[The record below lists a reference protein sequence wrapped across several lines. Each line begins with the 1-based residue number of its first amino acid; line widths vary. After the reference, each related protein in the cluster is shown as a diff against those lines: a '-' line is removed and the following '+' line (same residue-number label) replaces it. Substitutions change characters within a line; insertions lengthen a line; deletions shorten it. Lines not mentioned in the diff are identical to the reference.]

1 MDYQLQEQL
10 LTLRKKYIHQQFSR
24 MNNRQQEAVFAV
36 NGPVLI
42 LAGAGSGKTTVL
54 INRIRNLLQF
64 GNGYHSETFPM
75 DVCWNDATLLENALQ
90 GQPVD
95 EQRLFQL
102 VSVNPPRPY
111 EILAITFT
119 NKAAGELKER
129 LRSAV
134 GDDADSIWALTFHSA
149 CLRMLRKFADRIGY
163 TTHFTIYDT
172 DDSKRVIKECQKEL
186 GVDDKVMPHR
196 MLLNEISHA
205 KDRLISPAQYRENV
219 GDDFRLK
226 KVADVYSLYQRK
238 LKQADAMDFDDII
251 VNTVSMLSNNT
262 DICSYYQ
269 NRFRYIMVDE
279 YQDTNHAQYVLV
291 GLLANS
297 HKNICVVG
305 DDNQSIYTFRGATI
319 ENILSFEDEYR
330 DAKTI
335 RLEQNYRSTEM
346 ILNAANAVIRNNRN
360 QKEKNLWTDLGE
372 GEKIT
377 CFTAADEFGESRY
390 ISEQILDGIAK
401 GKKYSDFAILYRMN
415 AQSSNL
421 ENTFVRSGIPYRVI
435 GGLKFYDRK
444 EIKDAL
450 AYLHLLANP
459 NDNLRLRRI
468 INEPK
473 RGIGNTTL
481 EKVTVIAQELGCS
494 MYEVICQADQYP
506 VLKSAAVKLQGFA
519 HTMEQV
525 RSEVESLSPH
535 EILELILEKSGY
547 LSALAMEGDEGRER
561 KENVQELVSSIIQYE
576 NDSMAPTLVD
586 FLDGVSLM
594 TDMDTYNSEH
604 DSVVMM
610 TIHSAKGLEFN
621 TVFIAGLEEGIFP
634 GTQTIYATE
643 KEMEEERRLMY
654 VAITRA
660 KEKLYLTN
668 AHQRLLFGMTNRN
681 RPSRFV
687 AEIPMEYVTVP
698 SAGRSFMGGFSQPK
712 PFTSG
717 GSASGFGKTQTPS
730 FGTPSSFGNSAFRK
744 PTAPVSNAATSSVG
758 FKKGDRVKHK
768 AFGSGL
774 IVEAVPTGGDVL
786 LTIVFDSIGTKKLM
800 QKFAKLEKE

>member
-10 LTLRKKYIHQQFSR
+10 LMLRKKYITKVFSR
-24 MNNRQQEAVFAV
+24 MNNRQQEAVFAI

-54 INRIRNLLQF
+54 INRVGNMLQF
-64 GNGYHSETFPM
+64 GNGYHSKVLPENVTWD
-75 DVCWNDATLLENALQ
+75 DVTLLENAIA
-90 GQPVD
+90 GASVD
-95 EQRLFQL
+95 EQRLYQL
-102 VSVNPPRPY
+102 TCVDAPRPY

-119 NKAAGELKER
+119 NKAAGELKDR
-129 LRSAV
+129 LRAV
-134 GDDADSIWALTFHSA
+134 LGEDADSIWALTFHSA

-163 TTHFTIYDT
+163 STHFTIYDT

-186 GVDDKVMPHR
+186 GIDDKVLPHR
-196 MLLNEISHA
+196 MLLKEISHA
-205 KDRLISPAQYRENV
+205 KDRLISPGEYAQNV

-226 KVADVYSLYQRK
+226 KVALVYSAYQKK
-238 LKQADAMDFDDII
+238 LKNADAMDFDDII
-251 VNTVSMLSNNT
+251 VNTVSMLSNHA

-269 NRFRYIMVDE
+269 NRFKYIMVDE

-291 GLLANS
+291 GLLSKA
-297 HKNICVVG
+297 HRNICVVG
-305 DDNQSIYTFRGATI
+305 DDNQSIYTFRGATF
-319 ENILSFEDEYR
+319 ENILSFEDEYQ
-330 DAKTI
+330 DAVTI

-346 ILNAANAVIRNNRN
+346 ILDAANAVIKNNLN
-360 QKEKNLWTDLGE
+360 QKEKNLWTDLGV
-372 GEKIT
+372 GDKIT
-377 CFTAADEFGESRY
+377 CYTASDEFGESRY
-390 ISEQILDGIAK
+390 IAEQVLDGVGK

-421 ENTFVRSGIPYRVI
+421 ENTFVRSGIPYRII

-481 EKVTVIAQELGCS
+481 EKVATIASELGCS
-494 MYEVICQADQYP
+494 MYDVIVKAEEYP
-506 VLKSAAVKLQGFA
+506 ILKSACGKLQTFA
-519 HTMEQV
+519 RSIEQV
-525 RSEVESLSPH
+525 RGEMEQLLPH
-535 EILELILEKSGY
+535 EILEMILEKSGY
-547 LSALAMEGDEGRER
+547 LSALSLEGDEGKER
-561 KENVQELVSSIIQYE
+561 KENVQELLSSIIQYE
-576 NDSMAPTLVD
+576 KDAMIPSLDD

-594 TDMDTYNSEH
+594 TDIDNYNSGQ

-610 TIHSAKGLEFN
+610 TIHSAKGLEFD

-634 GTQTIYATE
+634 GTQTIYATD
-643 KEMEEERRLMY
+643 KEMEEDRRLMY

-660 KEKLYLTN
+660 KRKLYLTN
-668 AHQRLLFGMTNRN
+668 AHQRLMFGMTNRN

-687 AEIPMEYVTVP
+687 AEIPMSCVDVQST
-698 SAGRSFMGGFSQPK
+698 ARSYFGGITASSKEFTGYQKPNAPIGGFATRPGQAYK
-712 PFTSG
+712 K
-717 GSASGFGKTQTPS
+717 SATPA
-730 FGTPSSFGNSAFRK
+730 FATASA
-744 PTAPVSNAATSSVG
+744 PTVAYKV
-758 FKKGDRVKHK
+758 GDRVKHK
-768 AFGSGL
+768 TFGGGL

-786 LTIVFDSIGTKKLM
+786 LTIAFDSIGTKKLM
-800 QKFAKLEKE
+800 QKFAKLDKE

>member
-10 LTLRKKYIHQQFSR
+10 LLLRKKYITKVFSR
-24 MNNRQQEAVFAV
+24 MNSRQQEAVFAV

-54 INRIRNLLQF
+54 INRVGNMLQF
-64 GNGYHSETFPM
+64 GNGYHSKAVPENATWE
-75 DVCWNDATLLENALQ
+75 DVTLLENAIA
-90 GQPVD
+90 GADVD
-95 EQRLFQL
+95 QQRLYQL
-102 VSVNPPRPY
+102 TCVDAPRPY

-119 NKAAGELKER
+119 NKAAGELKDR
-129 LRSAV
+129 LRSV
-134 GDDADSIWALTFHSA
+134 LGDEADSIWALTFHSA

-163 TTHFTIYDT
+163 SNHFTIYDT

-186 GVDDKVMPHR
+186 GIDDKVLPHR

-205 KDRLISPAQYRENV
+205 KDRLISPVEYAQNV

-226 KVADVYSLYQRK
+226 KVAQVYGLYQRK
-238 LKQADAMDFDDII
+238 LKNADAMDFDDII
-251 VNTVSMLSNNT
+251 VNTVQMLSHHA

-269 NRFRYIMVDE
+269 NRFQYIMVDE

-291 GLLANS
+291 GLLSKA
-297 HKNICVVG
+297 HRNICVVG

-330 DAKTI
+330 DAVTI

-346 ILNAANAVIRNNRN
+346 ILDAANAVIKNNRN
-360 QKEKNLWTDLGE
+360 QKEKNLWTDLGV

-377 CFTAADEFGESRY
+377 CYTASDEFGESRY
-390 ISEQILDGIAK
+390 IAEQVLDGVGK
-401 GKKYSDFAILYRMN
+401 GKKYSDFAVLYRMN
-415 AQSSNL
+415 AQSGNL
-421 ENTFVRSGIPYRVI
+421 ENTFVRSGIPYRII

-473 RGIGNTTL
+473 RGIGNTSL
-481 EKVTVIAQELGCS
+481 EKVATIATELGCS
-494 MYEVICQADQYP
+494 MFEVITKAEEYP
-506 VLKSAAVKLQGFA
+506 ILKSACGKLQTFA
-519 HTMEQV
+519 NCILQV
-525 RSEVESLSPH
+525 REEADRLLPH
-535 EILELILEKSGY
+535 EILEMILEKSGY
-547 LSALAMEGDEGRER
+547 LSALSLEGDEGRER
-561 KENVQELVSSIIQYE
+561 KENVQELLSSMIQYE
-576 NDSMAPTLVD
+576 NDALVPTLDD

-594 TDMDTYNSEH
+594 TDIDNYNSGQ
-604 DSVVMM
+604 DCVVMM
-610 TIHSAKGLEFN
+610 TIHSAKGLEFD

-634 GTQTIYATE
+634 GTQTIYATD

-660 KEKLYLTN
+660 KQKLYLTN

-687 AEIPMEYVTVP
+687 AEIPLSCVDVQS
-698 SAGRSFMGGFSQPK
+698 SARSTFGAV
-712 PFTSG
+712 
-717 GSASGFGKTQTPS
+717 SASRGEFGGYNKFGSTTGGVTTRPAQTYKKPA
-730 FGTPSSFGNSAFRK
+730 PAFVGS
-744 PTAPVSNAATSSVG
+744 TAPAVAYKVG
-758 FKKGDRVKHK
+758 ERVKHK
-768 AFGSGL
+768 TFGGGL

-786 LTIVFDSIGTKKLM
+786 LTIAFDSIGTKKLM

>member
-1 MDYQLQEQL
+1 MDYQLQQQL
-10 LTLRKKYIHQQFSR
+10 LSLRKQYIEKMFHR
-24 MNNRQQEAVFAV
+24 MNKRQQEAVFAV

-54 INRIRNLLQF
+54 INRIGNLLQF
-64 GNGYHSETFPM
+64 GNGYHSNQIPL
-75 DVCWNDATLLENALQ
+75 DVTWEDATLLESAVA

-95 EQRLFQL
+95 ELRLYQL
-102 VSVNPPRPY
+102 TSVDAPHPY

-119 NKAAGELKER
+119 NKAAGELKDR
-129 LRSAV
+129 LRAV
-134 GDDADSIWALTFHSA
+134 LGEDADSVWALTFHSA

-163 TTHFTIYDT
+163 STHFTIYDT

-186 GVDDKVMPHR
+186 GIDDKVLPHR

-205 KDRLISPAQYRENV
+205 KDRLITPAEYKENA

-226 KVADVYSLYQRK
+226 KVAQAYNLYQRK
-238 LKQADAMDFDDII
+238 LKNADAMDFDDII
-251 VNTVSMLSNNT
+251 VNTVAMLSNHS
-262 DICSYYQ
+262 DILSYYQ
-269 NRFRYIMVDE
+269 NRFRYVMVDE

-291 GLLANS
+291 GLLSKS

-319 ENILSFEDEYR
+319 ENILNFEDEYR
-330 DAKTI
+330 DAVTI

-346 ILNAANAVIRNNRN
+346 ILDAANAVIKNNRN
-360 QKEKNLWTDLGE
+360 QKEKNLWTDLGV

-377 CFTAADEFGESRY
+377 CYTASDEFGESRY
-390 ISEQILDGIAK
+390 ISEQILDGIGK

-415 AQSSNL
+415 AQSGNL
-421 ENTFVRSGIPYRVI
+421 ENTFVRSGIPYRII

-481 EKVTVIAQELGCS
+481 EKIATIAGELGCS
-494 MYEVICQADQYP
+494 MYEVILKAEDYP
-506 VLKSAAVKLQGFA
+506 ILKSAWVKLKSFA
-519 HTMEQV
+519 DAIEQV
-525 RSEVESLSPH
+525 RGELDTVLPH
-535 EILELILEKSGY
+535 QVLEMILEKSGY

-561 KENVQELVSSIIQYE
+561 KENVQELLSSMIQYE
-576 NDSMAPTLVD
+576 NDALVPSLDD

-594 TDMDTYNSEH
+594 TDIDNYNSEQ
-604 DSVVMM
+604 DRVVMM

-687 AEIPMEYVTVP
+687 AEIPMECVDVQS
-698 SAGRSFMGGFSQPK
+698 SARSFMG
-712 PFTSG
+712 T
-717 GSASGFGKTQTPS
+717 
-730 FGTPSSFGNSAFRK
+730 
-744 PTAPVSNAATSSVG
+744 VSNSSRDFGGYTKSQGVG
-758 FKKGDRVKHK
+758 GTAFTPRQTTPYKKPVVSSDFSAPTVAFKVGDRVKHK
-768 AFGSGL
+768 TFGGGL

-786 LTIVFDSIGTKKLM
+786 LTIAFDSIGTKKLM
-800 QKFAKLEKE
+800 QKFAKLDKE

>member
-10 LTLRKKYIHQQFSR
+10 LLLRKKYITKVFSR

-54 INRIRNLLQF
+54 INRVGNMLQF
-64 GNGYHSETFPM
+64 GNGYHSKTLPENVTWD
-75 DVCWNDATLLENALQ
+75 DVTLLENAIA
-90 GQPVD
+90 GMSVN
-95 EQRLFQL
+95 EQRLYQL
-102 VSVNPPRPY
+102 TCVDAPRPY

-119 NKAAGELKER
+119 NKAAGELKDR
-129 LRSAV
+129 LRAV
-134 GDDADSIWALTFHSA
+134 LGDDADSIWALTFHSA

-163 TTHFTIYDT
+163 SNHFTIYDT

-186 GVDDKVMPHR
+186 GIDDKVLPHR
-196 MLLNEISHA
+196 MLLKEISHA
-205 KDRLISPAQYRENV
+205 KDRLISPGEYAQNA

-226 KVADVYSLYQRK
+226 KVALVYSAYQKK
-238 LKQADAMDFDDII
+238 LKNADAMDFDDII
-251 VNTVSMLSNNT
+251 VNTVSMLSNHT
-262 DICSYYQ
+262 DICNYYQ
-269 NRFRYIMVDE
+269 NRFKYVMVDE

-291 GLLANS
+291 GLLSKA
-297 HKNICVVG
+297 HRNICVVG

-319 ENILSFEDEYR
+319 ENILSFEDEYQ
-330 DAKTI
+330 DAVTI

-346 ILNAANAVIRNNRN
+346 ILDAANAVIKNNLN
-360 QKEKNLWTDLGE
+360 QKEKNLWTDLGV
-372 GEKIT
+372 GDKIT
-377 CFTAADEFGESRY
+377 SYTASDEFGESRY
-390 ISEQILDGIAK
+390 IAEQVLEGVGK

-415 AQSSNL
+415 AQSGNL
-421 ENTFVRSGIPYRVI
+421 ENTFVRSGIPYRII

-481 EKVTVIAQELGCS
+481 EKVAMIATELGCS
-494 MYEVICQADQYP
+494 MYEVIAKAAEYP
-506 VLKSAAVKLQGFA
+506 ILKSACGKLQSFA
-519 HTMEQV
+519 CCIEQIREEMEQ
-525 RSEVESLSPH
+525 LLPH

-547 LSALAMEGDEGRER
+547 LAALSLEGEEGKER
-561 KENVQELVSSIIQYE
+561 KENVQELLSSMIQYE
-576 NDSMAPTLVD
+576 NDAMVPSLDD

-594 TDMDTYNSEH
+594 TDIDNYNSGQ

-610 TIHSAKGLEFN
+610 TIHSAKGLEFD

-634 GTQTIYATE
+634 GTQTIYATD

-660 KEKLYLTN
+660 KRKLYLTN
-668 AHQRLLFGMTNRN
+668 AHQRLMFGMTNRN

-687 AEIPMEYVTVP
+687 AEIPMSCIDIQSSARSYFGVT
-698 SAGRSFMGGFSQPK
+698 SASTKDFTGYQKPQTTFGGF
-712 PFTSG
+712 
-717 GSASGFGKTQTPS
+717 
-730 FGTPSSFGNSAFRK
+730 
-744 PTAPVSNAATSSVG
+744 TARPGQAYTKPVSSTVSAKAAPMVSFQV
-758 FKKGDRVKHK
+758 GDRVKHK
-768 AFGSGL
+768 TFGGGL
-774 IVEAVPTGGDVL
+774 IVAAVPTGGDVL
-786 LTIVFDSIGTKKLM
+786 LTIAFDSIGTKKLM
-800 QKFAKLEKE
+800 QKFAKLDKE